1 MSSDDFMRKKENS
14 MFFKE
19 YKQQYLK
26 ERQAKL
32 KEISDIDCSNREED
46 FTEDSFFGVDQTKLL
61 HVELSEISRKL
72 HHESKKLHLQEVM
85 LNEKEAKLNKIENK
99 LADYALSLEEIVE
112 NCVKKKSQ
120 ELEQEFIVKIEGL
133 KNENVKFKK
142 SFQIIKK
149 AGDKMKEKI
158 LFLQEKL
165 QHSEEK
171 NSSQQHR
178 ITNLQRQVGILKQQL
193 KEQEAPK
200 AEVKIDLKNNE
211 KTSKF
216 LDTICTSFVGSVLQ
230 WITEGHLIEKV
241 KSSISFIK
249 SGSQMAESDFDVTN
263 ERCMKV
269 LVTFP
274 ALIEHIS
281 QQEELFILQFIYWSL
296 IYSYLTKSSQKATH
310 KSTLRRIGEQLYM
323 QQKFCHKSVKR
334 FFSSDDCHARL
345 LSCLIIL
352 LTITQADILSQV
364 FHCLCIDLQN
374 DKTKELFVQYHATF
388 ALYPLFKLTNKVCM
402 EYTVD
407 VLMVLSSETLYLREF
422 LESISN
428 VEWIQA
434 ILTVMKSYNTQVEL
448 MDKLSLLLQRI
459 SKIRSNKTIFDVLRV
474 KDSVTELISLCKS
487 ESIQSNLKSIL
498 FNIELMKSRKLCVS

>member
-1 MSSDDFMRKKENS
+1 
-14 MFFKE
+14 
-19 YKQQYLK
+19 
-26 ERQAKL
+26 
-32 KEISDIDCSNREED
+32 
-46 FTEDSFFGVDQTKLL
+46 
-61 HVELSEISRKL
+61 
-72 HHESKKLHLQEVM
+72 M

-112 NCVKKKSQ
+112 SVKKKSQ
-120 ELEQEFIVKIEGL
+120 ELEQEFIVKMESL

-142 SFQIIKK
+142 SFQMIKK

-171 NSSQQHR
+171 NLSQQHR
-178 ITNLQRQVGILKQQL
+178 ITNLQRQVDILKQQL

-200 AEVKIDLKNNE
+200 AKVKTDLKNDE

-216 LDTICTSFVGSVLQ
+216 LDTICTNFVGSVLQ

-241 KSSISFIK
+241 KSSIANIK
-249 SGSQMAESDFDVTN
+249 NGSQMAESDFDVNVTN

-274 ALIEHIS
+274 SLIEHIS

-296 IYSYLTKSSQKATH
+296 IYSCLTKSSQKATH

-334 FFSSDDCHARL
+334 FFNSNDCHARL
-345 LSCLIIL
+345 LSCMIIL
-352 LTITQADILSQV
+352 FTITQADILSQV

-374 DKTKELFVQYHATF
+374 DKAKELFVQYHATF

-422 LESISN
+422 LKSISN

-434 ILTVMKSYNTQVEL
+434 ILTVMKSYNTQIEL

-474 KDSVTELISLCKS
+474 KDSVIELISLCKS

>member
-1 MSSDDFMRKKENS
+1 MSSDDFIRKKENS

-32 KEISDIDCSNREED
+32 KENSDIDCSNREED
-46 FTEDSFFGVDQTKLL
+46 FTEDSFFGIDQTKLL

-112 NCVKKKSQ
+112 SVKKKSQ
-120 ELEQEFIVKIEGL
+120 ELEQEFIVKMESL

-142 SFQIIKK
+142 SFQMIKK

-171 NSSQQHR
+171 NLSQQHR
-178 ITNLQRQVGILKQQL
+178 ITNLQRQVDILKQQL

-200 AEVKIDLKNNE
+200 AKVKTDLKNDE

-216 LDTICTSFVGSVLQ
+216 LDTICTNFVGSVLQ

-241 KSSISFIK
+241 KSSIANIK
-249 SGSQMAESDFDVTN
+249 NGSQMAESDFDVNVTN
-263 ERCMKV
+263 ERCMK
-269 LVTFP
+269 
-274 ALIEHIS
+274 
-281 QQEELFILQFIYWSL
+281 
-296 IYSYLTKSSQKATH
+296 KATH

-334 FFSSDDCHARL
+334 FFNSNDCHARL
-345 LSCLIIL
+345 LSCMIIL
-352 LTITQADILSQV
+352 FTITQADILSQV

-374 DKTKELFVQYHATF
+374 DKAKELFVQYHATF

-422 LESISN
+422 LKSISN

-434 ILTVMKSYNTQVEL
+434 ILTVMKSYNTQIEL

-474 KDSVTELISLCKS
+474 KDSVIELISLCKS